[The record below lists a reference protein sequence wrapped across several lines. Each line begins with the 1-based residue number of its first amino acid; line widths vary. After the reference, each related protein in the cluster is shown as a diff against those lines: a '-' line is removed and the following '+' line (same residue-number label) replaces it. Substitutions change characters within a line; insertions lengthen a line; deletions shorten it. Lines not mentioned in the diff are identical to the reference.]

1 MTNVALSTDR
11 RRNISE
17 AIGERKNFSDSKE
30 WRNSM
35 KAIMLAS
42 TALLLVG
49 VSSYA
54 APPSARTFSGEIM
67 DSACANMGNHDAGY
81 KMSNTHTPKD
91 CTLDCV
97 KAGSKFVLYNSA
109 SKTVYQLDDQQKP
122 RDFAGQKVK
131 VVGTYDT
138 GTKTIHVEKIEAG
151 S

>member
-1 MTNVALSTDR
+1 
-11 RRNISE
+11 
-17 AIGERKNFSDSKE
+17 
-30 WRNSM
+30 M
-35 KAIMLAS
+35 KAIMLVS

-49 VSSYA
+49 VGSYA
-54 APPSARTFSGEIM
+54 APPSTQTFSGEIM
-67 DSACANMGNHDAGY
+67 DSACATMGNHDAGY

-91 CTLDCV
+91 CTLACV
-97 KAGSKFVLYNSA
+97 KSGSKFVLYNSA

-138 GTKTIHVEKIEAG
+138 GTKTIHVEKIQAG

>member
-1 MTNVALSTDR
+1 
-11 RRNISE
+11 
-17 AIGERKNFSDSKE
+17 
-30 WRNSM
+30 M
-35 KAIMLAS
+35 KAVSLLFA
-42 TALLLVG
+42 ALLFVG

-54 APPSARTFSGEIM
+54 APKSTSQTFNGEIM
-67 DSACANMGNHDAGY
+67 DGACASMGNHDAGY

-109 SKTVYQLDDQQKP
+109 SKTVYQLDDQQKL

>member
-1 MTNVALSTDR
+1 
-11 RRNISE
+11 
-17 AIGERKNFSDSKE
+17 
-30 WRNSM
+30 M
-35 KAIMLAS
+35 KAITLAS
-42 TALLLVG
+42 TALLLFG

-67 DSACANMGNHDAGY
+67 DSACSAMGNHDAGY

-91 CTLDCV
+91 CTLACV
-97 KAGSKFVLYNSA
+97 KSGSKFVLYNSA
-109 SKTVYQLDDQQKP
+109 NKTAYQLDDQQKP

-138 GTKTIHVEKIEAG
+138 STKTIHVEKIQAG